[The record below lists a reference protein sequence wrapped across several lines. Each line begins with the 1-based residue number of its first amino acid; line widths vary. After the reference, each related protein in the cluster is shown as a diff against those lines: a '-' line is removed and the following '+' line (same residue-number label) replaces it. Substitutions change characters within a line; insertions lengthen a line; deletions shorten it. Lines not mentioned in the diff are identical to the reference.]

1 MDDLIS
7 RQAAIDAFLT
17 LGFVWDDS
25 LSDVEKEELD
35 YAIHGII
42 MAYKERIEK
51 IPSVQPERNFLSG
64 LSAEEQYDKIKWLF
78 DYGKEFTDSRLAV
91 IEWLEK
97 HSAQSERTG
106 NKVNLCDSCRHTYP
120 DCNQTDVIFGD
131 GVGHDNICCC
141 GMYQPERK
149 KGKWIKND
157 NGTYSCDQCR
167 SWIPEEQHYYAQYCL
182 YCGADMRGEQ

>member
-7 RQAAIDAFLT
+7 RQAVFNTVTEYRDQLCEIFGDENELIRVVDITKHRLIALPSAR
-17 LGFVWDDS
+17 
-25 LSDVEKEELD
+25 SD
-35 YAIHGII
+35 
-42 MAYKERIEK
+42 IE
-51 IPSVQPERNFLSG
+51 NN
-64 LSAEEQYDKIKWLF
+64 
-78 DYGKEFTDSRLAV
+78 
-91 IEWLEK
+91 
-97 HSAQSERTG
+97 H
-106 NKVNLCDSCRHTYP
+106 VNLCDSCSHTYP

-167 SWIPEEQHYYAQYCL
+167 SWIPKEQHYYAQYCL
-182 YCGADMRGEQ
+182 YCGADMRGEQDG